1 MWMNRLKMFRK
12 VTTKLG
18 QSISTPKN
26 IQLCTTASDNVKLE
40 KTINQ
45 VTLLGRVGVDP
56 QRRGNQEHP
65 VVVFSLA
72 THNNYKYPNGDF
84 VQKTEWH
91 RICVFKPNLRDNV
104 FSYLK
109 KGQRVLVSGKISYG
123 EFKDEEGITKP
134 STAVIADE
142 IIFFHVQP
150 Q

>member
-1 MWMNRLKMFRK
+1 M
-12 VTTKLG
+12 
-18 QSISTPKN
+18 
-26 IQLCTTASDNVKLE
+26 CTATDNVKLE

-45 VTLLGRVGVDP
+45 VTLLGRVGIDP
-56 QRRGNQEHP
+56 QKRGNQEHP

-84 VQKTEWH
+84 MQKTEWH
-91 RICVFKPNLRDNV
+91 KVCVFKPNLRDAV
-104 FSYLK
+104 FNYLK

-142 IIFFHVQP
+142 VIFFQT
-150 Q
+150 QQ